1 VAGADITLHCP
12 YSGYPIGSVRWE
24 RHGQELPLDLRHRLG
39 DGGSLT
45 ISRLDPSA
53 DSGFYACFVTSRE
66 GEVARREIQLIVHS
80 PPILEP
86 FRFPASLQEGGR
98 AQVTCSVTSGDMP
111 IHFAWFKDG
120 EHISAALQVSSC
132 TIISIKIDKHT
143 VQVEERAA
151 EFYSILIFKEVSSRH
166 SGAYTCVASNS
177 AARANYTAKLMV
189 KGRLV
194 YLRGWVKNFGKGASQ
209 ITLSLTN
216 LHPLVY

>member
-1 VAGADITLHCP
+1 
-12 YSGYPIGSVRWE
+12 
-24 RHGQELPLDLRHRLG
+24 
-39 DGGSLT
+39 
-45 ISRLDPSA
+45 
-53 DSGFYACFVTSRE
+53 
-66 GEVARREIQLIVHS
+66 
-80 PPILEP
+80 
-86 FRFPASLQEGGR
+86 
-98 AQVTCSVTSGDMP
+98 MP